1 MEVDPQFFFVL
12 IAGFL
17 LLFQVLED
25 EIRPRY
31 LEALEESLNDTVHIV
46 AAAAED
52 GATDKPN
59 IEAVRR
65 LFDTARTRR
74 FNARIYQLTK
84 EKINVNVYITDARGI
99 VLYDSAGIRE
109 GQDYSDWND
118 VRKTLRGEYG
128 ARATRQNKD
137 DPKTG
142 SLYIAAPIR
151 SNGRIIGSVT
161 IVKPNDS
168 IQPFVRIAQ
177 RKLSQAAGF
186 TGLLVLLLGAGVFFW
201 ITMPIRRLTEYV
213 RNTAERKRPP
223 FPEFGRNEIGDLAR
237 AFEQLRQELDGKA
250 YVEHYVR
257 TLTHEIKSPIASV
270 RAAAEILEENPP
282 EADRKKFLR
291 NIQNETARMENLTRK
306 LLELSSIEGRPALAR
321 KDEISAAGLFSEAAG
336 RTRQLL
342 EKSGLALVINCPRE
356 LTLTGDRGLLESAL
370 VNLIENAADFAAR
383 NTTILMAGELRED
396 SILLSVKNQ
405 GQKIPEYALS
415 RVFERFYSIARE
427 DGRKSTG
434 LGLCFVREAA
444 ELHGGTASIRNTED
458 GVQAEIALPLRTE

>member
-1 MEVDPQFFFVL
+1 METDPQFFFVL
-12 IAGFL
+12 ISGFL

-52 GATDKPN
+52 GATDRPN
-59 IEAVRR
+59 IQAVRR
-65 LFDTARTRR
+65 LLETARSRR

-84 EKINVNVYITDARGI
+84 ERINVNVYVTDSRGI
-99 VLYDSAGIRE
+99 VLYDSAGTRE
-109 GQDYSDWND
+109 GQDYSSWND
-118 VRKTLRGEYG
+118 VKKTLRGEYG
-128 ARATRQNKD
+128 ARATRMNKD

-142 SLYIAAPIR
+142 SLYIAAPVR
-151 SNGRIIGSVT
+151 AGGRIVGSVT
-161 IVKPNDS
+161 VVKANDS

-213 RNTAERKRPP
+213 RAIALRKRPP
-223 FPEFGRNEIGDLAR
+223 FPEFGQNEIGDLAR
-237 AFEQLRQELDGKA
+237 AFEQLRTELDGKA
-250 YVEHYVR
+250 YVEQYVR

-282 EADRKKFLR
+282 EADRARFLA
-291 NIQNETARMENLTRK
+291 NIQKETARMESLTRK
-306 LLELSSIEGRPALAR
+306 LLELSSIEGRQALAR
-321 KDEISAAGLFSEAAG
+321 RHELLVLDLFQEAARRTAGLFGES
-336 RTRQLL
+336 L
-342 EKSGLALVINCPRE
+342 ELKIHCSPDLR
-356 LTLTGDRGLLESAL
+356 LTGDRGLLESAL
-370 VNLIENAADFAAR
+370 VNLIENAADFAHK
-383 NTTILMAGELRED
+383 NTVISMSAERGAH
-396 SILLSVKNQ
+396 SVLVRVANKGPQ
-405 GQKIPEYALS
+405 IPDYALS

-444 ELHGGTASIRNTED
+444 ELHGGKASIQNTDE
-458 GVQAEIALPLRTE
+458 GVEAQIELPLRTG